1 MTNREAH
8 EEAAGMGLDDMFFR
22 FNKIDPDAESSEKNL
37 SAKTHLSDED
47 AALLEEFRN
56 AVGLGEVTDST
67 ARCPH
72 CDTTYTYRDEKWYS
86 PIRKQQ
92 HCGCPQNW
100 TCTICSKLIQS
111 PADFAEYEKNG
122 AHVACA
128 EKELTG
134 IEHFPPQLTQAEK
147 EELQTEERWGP
158 PPEDDSYEP
167 ICEEWS
173 HGWTNTETGVECARC
188 GVRRGTCPECGH
200 DEHGAVCPSPCLCM
214 LQIKKI
220 ARAEYRKSTCENCG
234 NVLTISDPNRFTD
247 GEAILCGRCE

>member
-1 MTNREAH
+1 MPSQKCECSICSGSFYKMSHHRDNPNTVQRVFTERQKA
-8 EEAAGMGLDDMFFR
+8 LR
-22 FNKIDPDAESSEKNL
+22 SE
-37 SAKTHLSDED
+37 
-47 AALLEEFRN
+47 N
-56 AVGLGEVTDST
+56 ANPPRV
-67 ARCPH
+67 AICPH
-72 CDTTYTYRDEKWYS
+72 CQTRWTWQEDNWFAVIKRHGN
-86 PIRKQQ
+86 
-92 HCGCPQNW
+92 HCSCPDNW
-100 TCTICSKLIQS
+100 KCTICKALILN
-111 PADFAEYEKNG
+111 PMDFAEYTKNG